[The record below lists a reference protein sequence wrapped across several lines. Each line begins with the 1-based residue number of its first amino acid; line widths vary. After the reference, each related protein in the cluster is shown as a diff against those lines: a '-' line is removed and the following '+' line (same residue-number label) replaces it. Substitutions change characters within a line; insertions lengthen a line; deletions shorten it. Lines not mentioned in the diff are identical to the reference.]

1 MGELAITLAA
11 AALVLGSVAWSASA
25 QTQGASSVLNA
36 KAQNA
41 TIIHKTACG
50 ALGRWCCRRECAGC
64 AGRLAAGALPV
75 SKRITAFGMRCA
87 GRFSTGYH
95 PNVRDHAF

>member
-1 MGELAITLAA
+1 MGKFAITLAA
-11 AALVLGSVAWSASA
+11 AALVLGSVAWSAGA

-50 ALGRWCCRRECAGC
+50 GFGRWC
-64 AGRLAAGALPV
+64 PP
-75 SKRITAFGMRCA
+75 GMRRVCGPARCWCA
-87 GRFSTGYH
+87 
-95 PNVRDHAF
+95 PC